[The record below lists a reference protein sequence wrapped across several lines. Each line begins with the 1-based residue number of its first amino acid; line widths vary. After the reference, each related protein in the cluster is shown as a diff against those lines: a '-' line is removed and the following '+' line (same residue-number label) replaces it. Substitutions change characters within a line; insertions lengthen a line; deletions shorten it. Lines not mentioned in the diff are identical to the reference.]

1 MRIKNGKEP
10 LDATGIHPEIH
21 KQVYAFIEG
30 ELGIKK
36 KNLKLPL
43 DSTLLTSYCTPC
55 QGGRPKDGGVIRE
68 RSEKYG
74 IGYETMMDVIQELQ
88 RPGLDPRE
96 EIEPPSFKSDV
107 LDLKDL
113 QI

>member
-1 MRIKNGKEP
+1 M
-10 LDATGIHPEIH
+10 TGIHPEIH

-43 DSTLLTSYCTPC
+43 AHVDVHDKLL
-55 QGGRPKDGGVIRE
+55 RE
-68 RSEKYG
+68 WSEKYG
-74 IGYETMMDVIQELQ
+74 IGLATMEDVIKELQ
-88 RPGLDPRE
+88 RPGLDPRD
-96 EIEPPSFKSDV
+96 EIEAPSFKSDV
-107 LDLKDL
+107 LEVKDL